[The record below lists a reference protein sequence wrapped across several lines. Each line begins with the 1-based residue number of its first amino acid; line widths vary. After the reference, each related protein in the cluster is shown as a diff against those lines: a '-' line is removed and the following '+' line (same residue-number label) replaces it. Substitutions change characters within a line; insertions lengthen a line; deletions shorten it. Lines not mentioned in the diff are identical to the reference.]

1 MGKIKELV
9 DKFVEDGVLTREEHD
24 EFIQTIHADGQVDA
38 EESAEISRL
47 FKLIQEGK
55 LQVVDQE
62 REASQAKRREE
73 VQRKLR
79 DLE

>member
-1 MGKIKELV
+1 MGNIKELV
-9 DKFVEDGVLTREEHD
+9 DKFVADGVLTREEHD
-24 EFIQTIHADGQVDA
+24 SFIESIHADGQIDA